1 VNSHLR
7 LKTLFSGHP
16 AQVHL
21 SSLVA
26 SLREPIEPME
36 SIFSCLVSK
45 RQFLFLK
52 TSIRNL
58 CIKVGRLTNLEM
70 NSMKADSAG

>member
-7 LKTLFSGHP
+7 LKTRSSGHP
-16 AQVHL
+16 VQVHL

-26 SLREPIEPME
+26 SLRAPIEPMG
-36 SIFSCLVSK
+36 SRFSCLLSN

-52 TSIRNL
+52 TSIRD
-58 CIKVGRLTNLEM
+58 V
-70 NSMKADSAG
+70 